1 MANRFTAAID
11 FDPLVPLAGKL
22 ETLVDRTLLRI
33 SAADVVNEVAA
44 RFDAHA
50 RKGMNRALNL
60 TDQYIAER
68 MSITRAKFAGKAPPR
83 AEIVARG
90 DLTIIGHYPH
100 AQLQVAGTRTLK
112 GPTRGRRYSGVAVEI
127 TKGQAI
133 DEPQWFTMRLRR
145 GTQSGDKIGLF
156 VRTSAGTVKHLYGPS
171 PYSLFRYQVEHDDGF
186 LIDDLEQ
193 TATTQMRQAIDKA
206 LT

>member
-1 MANRFTAAID
+1 MANRFTVAID
-11 FDPLVPLAGKL
+11 FDPLTEVAGRLDALAGKA
-22 ETLVDRTLLRI
+22 LLRLT
-33 SAADVVNEVAA
+33 AADVVNEVAV
-44 RFDAHA
+44 RFDKHA
-50 RKGMNRALNL
+50 KAGMNRALNL

-100 AQLQVAGTRTLK
+100 EQLQYEGTRTLK

-133 DEPQWFTMRLRR
+133 EEKQWFTMRLRR

-186 LIDDLEQ
+186 LIEDLED
-193 TATTQMRQAIDKA
+193 TATAKMRQAIDKA